1 MSIVYVIILL
11 KHESQIT
18 LHAAA
23 NHLVAHEASEVAIID
38 TTGSFSPIRLLDVI
52 CLRLRGSLGLQVH
65 YQHSGYVYSKARVG
79 VNADVERSFRER
91 ATGMLDRV
99 KVMRVFDFAGV
110 IEAIGEVCTLCEESE
125 KIGSAQTRPERNG
138 RVEAN
143 RIASSQD
150 EGKVGIEDAESSTTQ
165 ISRSTPGNEGIGMII
180 IDNIASPLG
189 SIMSQNQTHA
199 QALLTTSFRSLRHLT
214 TTYNIC
220 TIVINAAV
228 GLASLQYPRHG
239 EDGVSVFATT
249 KGKPA
254 LGKTYAY
261 LVDTSIFLSQVPKTR
276 EDAEVAHGQGRRDK
290 GRWSTVGIFEVL
302 KDCRGTREGEW
313 GAFDIEKGLELRAY
327 EG

>member
-1 MSIVYVIILL
+1 M
-11 KHESQIT
+11 SQIT

-38 TTGSFSPIRLLDVI
+38 TTGSFSPIRLLDVL
-52 CLRLRGSLGLQVH
+52 CLRLRGSVVPQVH
-65 YQHSGYVYSKARVG
+65 YEHSGYIYSKARVG
-79 VNADVERSFRER
+79 VNADVERSFREK
-91 ATGMLDRV
+91 ATIMLDQV

-110 IEAIGEVCTLCEESE
+110 IEAIGEVCILCEESE
-125 KIGSAQTRPERNG
+125 KIESAQTSPEKDG
-138 RVEAN
+138 RVLVN
-143 RIASSQD
+143 GIASSHD
-150 EGKVGIEDAESSTTQ
+150 EGKVDIEDAKSSKTQ
-165 ISRSTPGNEGIGMII
+165 KSGPKLGNEGIGMII

-189 SIMSQNQTHA
+189 PVMSQNQTHA

-220 TIVINAAV
+220 TIVVNAAV
-228 GLASLQYPRHG
+228 GLASMQYPRRR

-261 LVDTSIFLSQVPKTR
+261 LVDTSIFLSQVPKKR
-276 EDAEVAHGQGRRDK
+276 EDAEVAYGQGRKDK

-302 KDCRGTREGEW
+302 KDRRGTREGEW
-313 GAFDIEKGLELRAY
+313 GAYDIENGVELRAY

>member
-1 MSIVYVIILL
+1 M
-11 KHESQIT
+11 
-18 LHAAA
+18 
-23 NHLVAHEASEVAIID
+23 ID
-38 TTGSFSPIRLLDVI
+38 TTGSFSPVRLLDVI
-52 CLRLRGSLGLQVH
+52 CLRLRGSLAPQVH
-65 YQHSGYVYSKARVG
+65 YEHSGYVYSKARVG

-91 ATGMLDRV
+91 ATNMLDRV

-125 KIGSAQTRPERNG
+125 KIESAQTSPKNDG
-138 RVEAN
+138 RVQVNE
-143 RIASSQD
+143 IASSQD
-150 EGKVGIEDAESSTTQ
+150 DGKVAVEDAESKKTQ
-165 ISRSTPGNEGIGMII
+165 TSRPALGNKGIGMMI

-189 SIMSQNQTHA
+189 PIMSQNQTHA

-228 GLASLQYPRHG
+228 GLASLQYPRRG
-239 EDGVSVFATT
+239 EVGVSVFGTT

-276 EDAEVAHGQGRRDK
+276 EDAEMAYGQGRRDQ

-302 KDCRGTREGEW
+302 KDRRGAREGEW
-313 GAFDIEKGLELRAY
+313 GAYDIENGLKLRAY
-327 EG
+327 ER